1 MIEQM
6 LHAECKDKHIYGG
19 RSTSLAFERSA
30 IRQRNLELVQERSA
44 HHFTRYSI
52 PVAVD
57 FAKTKCPGVQ
67 NLDISYSNNEHGPM
81 RRIAIW
87 SVGIARREVI
97 THLDVLVAPR
107 GWETQQCRLKRTSAQ
122 LQLLADIKEVIPAGY
137 RHAPVYRLWVDLRHL
152 DSYDSDVSDAG
163 TDLQDDPAA
172 HTVPNTTHT
181 LATDIATLAGP
192 IRSIYIEPSSCEAL
206 QVEFMECLKD
216 SLQRDTHLDEVA
228 ILGGGYGFPGLGMVK
243 ALDGLRIDRL
253 AIQVTTP
260 TEALARR
267 MLSSRPGR
275 LTEAVAALRPSVGS
289 LDQYLDVHRITSARR
304 PLGRG
309 PRSISPRQKAVPP
322 LPQLATQYVR
332 SGALYCRLTM
342 PKPSLGDMYCF
353 ALMANG
359 TIATQLWEQPAS
371 HIGMQRE
378 PTSTRPWWWPTQMQ
392 REEVLLAFER

>member
-6 LHAECKDKHIYGG
+6 LRAASKDKRIYKGH
-19 RSTSLAFERSA
+19 SMSLAFERSA
-30 IRQRNLELVQERSA
+30 IRQRYLELVQEESA

-52 PVAVD
+52 PVTVD
-57 FAKTKCPGVQ
+57 FAKIKCPGVQ
-67 NLDISYSNNEHGPM
+67 NLDMLYSNNEPGPLS
-81 RRIAIW
+81 RIAMW
-87 SVGIARREVI
+87 SVDIARREVI

-107 GWETQQCRLKRTSAQ
+107 GLEIQQCRLKRTSAQ
-122 LQLLADIKEVIPAGY
+122 LQLLADIKEIIPAGY
-137 RHAPVYRLWVDLRHL
+137 RHAPVYRLWVDLRQL

-206 QVEFMECLKD
+206 QVDFMECLKD

-260 TEALARR
+260 TEALGRR
-267 MLSSRPGR
+267 MHSSRPGR

-309 PRSISPRQKAVPP
+309 PRTTSPRQKAVPP

-332 SGALYCRLTM
+332 SDSLYCRITM

-353 ALMANG
+353 ALMADG
-359 TIATQLWEQPAS
+359 TAAAKLWEQPAPRV
-371 HIGMQRE
+371 GRTQE
-378 PTSTRPWWWPTQMQ
+378 PTSTKPWWWPTQMHH
-392 REEVLLAFER
+392 EEVLLAFER